1 MDSQVLDL
9 FAIFFLQNISYKLD
23 NKENKFGAKKN
34 TSSGKKLDSVGLKKQ
49 PRNEAQILHQAVAKI
64 SYRLFPGIGS
74 GANPAKKSYFKSFDI
89 NLDDELQVIDKH
101 VFCSRTFF

>member
-1 MDSQVLDL
+1 VDSQVLDP
-9 FAIFFLQNISYKLD
+9 FAIFFLQNISDKLG

-64 SYRLFPGIGS
+64 SYRLFPGMKTIS
-74 GANPAKKSYFKSFDI
+74 RSETKMVKIK
-89 NLDDELQVIDKH
+89 NLYRRGRS
-101 VFCSRTFF
+101 SRVV